1 MLRADFV
8 REFMYVR
15 DRASDQ
21 LSIFSLV
28 LCGFLAL
35 MALMGVVSGTPLC
48 LMMIFCSGAGFGMA
62 WATRLPMEAFDAV
75 EALALSG

>member
-8 REFMYVR
+8 REFMHVR

-21 LSIFSLV
+21 LFILSLF

-35 MALMGVVSGTPLC
+35 MAYMGVLSATHLC
-48 LMMIFCSGAGFGMA
+48 LMMVFCSGAGFGMA
-62 WATRLPMEAFDAV
+62 WATRLPMEAFDVA